1 MERKP
6 LAAAQTNREYEK
18 FEPST
23 EWAREDEFDTLIVN
37 LPGFSP
43 PFSLLSFIC
52 ISSIINMYPNHGKF
66 LPFKVPKIYG
76 DIYKMQTFALIKCG
90 FSILSSSCKMLLQ
103 CSKVRV
109 QPFYNVFEMPNL
121 HFIKYRSLNE
131 GLIIYIYIYI

>member
-37 LPGFSP
+37 LPGFFP
-43 PFSLLSFIC
+43 PLFPSFPSFALVQLLTC
-52 ISSIINMYPNHGKF
+52 IQIMTNFCHLRSQ
-66 LPFKVPKIYG
+66 KIYG
-76 DIYKMQTFALIKCG
+76 DIYKVQTFALIKCG
-90 FSILSSSCKMLLQ
+90 FSILSSSYKMLLQ

-121 HFIKYRSLNE
+121 HFI
-131 GLIIYIYIYI
+131 IYIYITLALTYFFLRI